1 MPTPM
6 VTNPKSTASIAG
18 HPLHPML
25 IPFPIAFFVFA
36 FLCDLAFWRTGDAF
50 WATGALW
57 LLGAGLIMAALAAV
71 FGLIDFLGEPRIRAL
86 NDAWWHAGG
95 NGLAV
100 LISLYNWYLRYTTG
114 EAAILPT
121 GLLLSL
127 IVVCI
132 LLFTGWKGW
141 NLVYRYRVA
150 VADR

>member
-1 MPTPM
+1 MPNPIAP
-6 VTNPKSTASIAG
+6 NPKSTASIAG

-36 FLCDLAFWRTGDAF
+36 FLCDLAFWRTGNAF
-50 WATGALW
+50 WGTAALW
-57 LLGAGLIMAALAAV
+57 LLGTGLIMAALAAV

-95 NGLAV
+95 NVLAV
-100 LISLYNWYLRYTTG
+100 LIALYNWYMRYTDG
-114 EAAILPT
+114 DAAILPT

-127 IVVCI
+127 VVVCI

-150 VADR
+150 VADQ

>member
-1 MPTPM
+1 MCWPY
-6 VTNPKSTASIAG
+6 
-18 HPLHPML
+18 
-25 IPFPIAFFVFA
+25 
-36 FLCDLAFWRTGDAF
+36 
-50 WATGALW
+50 
-57 LLGAGLIMAALAAV
+57 
-71 FGLIDFLGEPRIRAL
+71 
-86 NDAWWHAGG
+86 
-95 NGLAV
+95 

-121 GLLLSL
+121 GLLLSF

>member
-1 MPTPM
+1 METRL
-6 VTNPKSTASIAG
+6 KLAG
-18 HPLHPML
+18 HPIHPML
-25 IPFPIAFFVFA
+25 IVFPLGLFSAGFLFDVVYLLGRDAVFA
-36 FLCDLAFWRTGDAF
+36 DVAFWTITVGIV
-50 WATGALW
+50 G
-57 LLGAGLIMAALAAV
+57 GLLAAV

-86 NDAWWHAGG
+86 NDARWHAGG
-95 NGLAV
+95 NV
-100 LISLYNWYLRYTTG
+100 PLYNWYTRYTTG

-121 GLLLSL
+121 GLTLSL